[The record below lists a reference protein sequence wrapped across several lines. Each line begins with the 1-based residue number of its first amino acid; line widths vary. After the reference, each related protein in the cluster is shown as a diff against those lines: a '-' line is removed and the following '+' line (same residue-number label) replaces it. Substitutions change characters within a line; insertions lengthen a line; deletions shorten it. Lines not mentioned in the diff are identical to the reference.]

1 MKSKSLFVFLL
12 IYSLFLI
19 KGFGQSDFELK
30 LSSLAYNFDPE
41 LESSAFVFEPGLILS
56 YEFFLRDLSFSA
68 RFTQAIRMDNE
79 KKLAGHTAGKFH
91 KSLYQKWKSEF
102 NIGAGVGIAYR
113 LMDPDKE
120 NPIGDK
126 NYSPSGKFEVGDL
139 FLTGS
144 VEYNYFFN
152 RKMDFSVS
160 IERAYPAK
168 VALNVGFRYWIS
180 KKIKKRHKCM
190 SCPDWG

>member
-1 MKSKSLFVFLL
+1 MKRKRLSIFLL
-12 IYSLFLI
+12 LSIFFLL
-19 KGFGQSDFELK
+19 KGFGQSDLELK
-30 LSSLAYNFDPE
+30 LSSLAFNLDPDRDT
-41 LESSAFVFEPGLILS
+41 SPIIVEPGLIFS

-68 RFTQAIRMDNE
+68 RFTQAIRMDE
-79 KKLAGHTAGKFH
+79 AKKLAGFTIAKFH
-91 KSLYQKWKSEF
+91 KSLYQKWKSEI

-113 LMDPDKE
+113 SFNAEDEGMVG
-120 NPIGDK
+120 NK
-126 NYSPSGKFEVGDL
+126 NYTPSGNFEVGDL

-144 VEYNYFFN
+144 VEYNYFLT

-160 IERAYPAK
+160 IERAYPVK

>member
-1 MKSKSLFVFLL
+1 MKRLSVFFFLSVFFLL
-12 IYSLFLI
+12 
-19 KGFGQSDFELK
+19 KGFGQSDLELK
-30 LSSLAYNFDPE
+30 LSSLAFNLNPDKETSPI
-41 LESSAFVFEPGLILS
+41 VVEPGLIFS

-68 RFTQAIRMDNE
+68 RFTQAIRMDDAA
-79 KKLAGHTAGKFH
+79 KLAGHTSAKFH

-113 LMDPDKE
+113 SFNVDDESLAG
-120 NPIGDK
+120 NK
-126 NYSPSGKFEVGDL
+126 NYTPSGNFEVGDL

-168 VALNVGFRYWIS
+168 IALNVGFRYWIS